1 MHRTGAFLAGQHYQA
16 DPDMVILAKALSGGL
31 VPTAAVL
38 LTDEIYASTYGSF
51 KRAIVHTST
60 FSENGLSMRT
70 ALATLEVLDREGLGA
85 RAEARG
91 EYLRQRLRTALA
103 GYEMVAE
110 VRGMGLLNGIEFRA
124 PRSVKLRVPYEAFM
138 AIHKGMFGQVVVMRL
153 FRDHGMLTQ
162 ICGNNFHVL
171 KVAPPLVVEE
181 TQIDEFVRAITAL
194 VDLMHNSAS
203 FWAEALGLARRVI
216 HNI

>member
-1 MHRTGAFLAGQHYQA
+1 
-16 DPDMVILAKALSGGL
+16 
-31 VPTAAVL
+31 
-38 LTDEIYASTYGSF
+38 
-51 KRAIVHTST
+51 
-60 FSENGLSMRT
+60 MRT

>member
-1 MHRTGAFLAGQHYQA
+1 
-16 DPDMVILAKALSGGL
+16 
-31 VPTAAVL
+31 
-38 LTDEIYASTYGSF
+38 
-51 KRAIVHTST
+51 
-60 FSENGLSMRT
+60 
-70 ALATLEVLDREGLGA
+70 
-85 RAEARG
+85 
-91 EYLRQRLRTALA
+91 
-103 GYEMVAE
+103 MVAE

-162 ICGNNFHVL
+162 ICGNNFLVL

-181 TQIDEFVRAITAL
+181 TQIDEFVRAITAV